1 MVQIGNE
8 INAGILWDDGKIADN
23 ASNWNNLAELLK
35 AGCRAVKDVSP
46 EIQTVLHVD
55 DGSDLSMCQDFYANC
70 IENGVDFDVIGLSY
84 YTTWCGSLDQLS
96 ETMTALAER
105 YGKPVCVVENSQPW
119 CSGEYTFT
127 GETEKYPAPYWDRS
141 NFLQSCSPGSNRSQ
155 TGWVLDILHG
165 NRFGLNLRKRIIS
178 GTMAAS

>member
-55 DGSDLSMCQDFYANC
+55 DGSHLSMCQDFYANC

-119 CSGEYTFT
+119 CSGEYRGNRKVSLHRT
-127 GETEKYPAPYWDRS
+127 GTEAISYRAAHQD
-141 NFLQSCSPGSNRSQ
+141 Q
-155 TGWVLDILHG
+155 TGPRRAGYWIFCMGTVLD
-165 NRFGLNLRKRIIS
+165 
-178 GTMAAS
+178 